1 MYVYCVYPAM
11 SKSPKQLPNCLKRAE
26 ISIVLIVFNGV
37 PYHVHPYTGTVPY
50 FGSKWNMY
58 QESYIGSVTV
68 YSKNLSS
75 QCNLSEKI
83 EQAQDIIIDYNTI
96 KPCVGVKGIYYFSFN

>member
-1 MYVYCVYPAM
+1 
-11 SKSPKQLPNCLKRAE
+11 
-26 ISIVLIVFNGV
+26 
-37 PYHVHPYTGTVPY
+37 
-50 FGSKWNMY
+50 MY

-83 EQAQDIIIDYNTI
+83 AQAQDIIIDYYTI
-96 KPCVGVKGIYYFSFN
+96 KPCVVIKGIYYLSPDASSKGTIEMGVVHPSVRVLGFQMITCE